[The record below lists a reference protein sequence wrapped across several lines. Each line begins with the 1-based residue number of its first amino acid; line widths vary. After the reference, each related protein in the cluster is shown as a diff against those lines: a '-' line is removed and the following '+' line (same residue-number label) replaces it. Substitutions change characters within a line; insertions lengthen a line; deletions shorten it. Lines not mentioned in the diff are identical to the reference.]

1 MKPINLTIS
10 AFGPYKDKVVID
22 FTKLGENGIFLITG
36 DTGAGK
42 TSIFDAISFAI
53 FGEVS
58 GSNRPIQSI
67 RSDFADSDTETFVEL
82 EVPKNRVHMQIV
94 ADLSTEDGIKDL
106 VCQIPLIDGCV
117 SNAGIVGLTP
127 IQFVTAKK
135 MEEMQQIN
143 LKAPVLL
150 IKQILKQK
158 KIQSQASIVFTSSVA
173 GVYRVS
179 MGNAIYSMTKCGI
192 DAYMRSSALELAAKG
207 IRCNSV
213 NPAMV
218 ETRILDR
225 GQLTPEQYEADKL
238 RYPLKRYGKPE
249 EVAWAI
255 IYLLSDASSWV
266 TGTSLKLDG
275 GMTLS

>member
-1 MKPINLTIS
+1 M
-10 AFGPYKDKVVID
+10 
-22 FTKLGENGIFLITG
+22 
-36 DTGAGK
+36 
-42 TSIFDAISFAI
+42 
-53 FGEVS
+53 
-58 GSNRPIQSI
+58 
-67 RSDFADSDTETFVEL
+67 
-82 EVPKNRVHMQIV
+82 
-94 ADLSTEDGIKDL
+94 

-225 GQLTPEQYEADKL
+225 GQLTPEQYEADNL

>member
-1 MKPINLTIS
+1 MCQYNPFSLEGKIILVTGAS
-10 AFGPYKDKVVID
+10 S
-22 FTKLGENGIFLITG
+22 GIGRATAIECAKMGASLVITG
-36 DTGAGK
+36 RDEERLK
-42 TSIFDAISFAI
+42 
-53 FGEVS
+53 
-58 GSNRPIQSI
+58 
-67 RSDFADSDTETFVEL
+67 ETFVEL
-82 EVPKNRVHMQIV
+82 EVSKNRVHMQIV

-106 VCQIPLIDGCV
+106 VCR
-117 SNAGIVGLTP
+117 IVGLTP

>member
-1 MKPINLTIS
+1 MCQYNPFSLEGKIILVTGAS
-10 AFGPYKDKVVID
+10 S
-22 FTKLGENGIFLITG
+22 GIGRATAIECAKIGASLVITG
-36 DTGAGK
+36 RDEERLK
-42 TSIFDAISFAI
+42 
-53 FGEVS
+53 
-58 GSNRPIQSI
+58 
-67 RSDFADSDTETFVEL
+67 ETFVEL
-82 EVPKNRVHMQIV
+82 EVSKNRVHMQIV

>member
-1 MKPINLTIS
+1 MQS
-10 AFGPYKDKVVID
+10 G
-22 FTKLGENGIFLITG
+22 
-36 DTGAGK
+36 
-42 TSIFDAISFAI
+42 TSFIIA
-53 FGEVS
+53 
-58 GSNRPIQSI
+58 
-67 RSDFADSDTETFVEL
+67 
-82 EVPKNRVHMQIV
+82 
-94 ADLSTEDGIKDL
+94 
-106 VCQIPLIDGCV
+106 
-117 SNAGIVGLTP
+117 
-127 IQFVTAKK
+127 
-135 MEEMQQIN
+135 
-143 LKAPVLL
+143 VLHDRL
-150 IKQILKQK
+150 LNLKQK